1 MFPWAN
7 GEATSLYILI
17 FIRSSWWCE
26 SRCFQEIGAWRGN
39 LAAEK
44 DAASSKIGQNLMSWN
59 CAIHELRTSQGM
71 WDEMSSKITL
81 ISGLGISIYNDS
93 HSKRYIHLLHMKYI
107 HFWWIVH
114 CYASLPLDTTLTG
127 WSRVIFCPRNPK
139 ERDFYGF
146 LVDGKP
152 PTWTPTRHPRNKSYF
167 FTPWSAKSQLLEGQ
181 NLWAQHAGL
190 IFPSKYT
197 QKNLGLT
204 CFQALIGRIFCPH
217 GSFMCSWTKCRV
229 RNSRKFQCPMG
240 SPLRPLASKI
250 PHHRSKQGHFFQMC
264 LGIFFWWE

>member
-1 MFPWAN
+1 MFPRNWSM
-7 GEATSLYILI
+7 E
-17 FIRSSWWCE
+17 RKPSSRERCCKLQNWSEFDHETVQSMNCRHPKGCE
-26 SRCFQEIGAWRGN
+26 MRCRPKLLWFQVCEF
-39 LAAEK
+39 L
-44 DAASSKIGQNLMSWN
+44 
-59 CAIHELRTSQGM
+59 
-71 WDEMSSKITL
+71 
-81 ISGLGISIYNDS
+81 YNDS
-93 HSKRYIHLLHMKYI
+93 HSERYIHLLNMKYI
-107 HFWWIVH
+107 HFWWRVH

-146 LVDGKP
+146 LVGGKP
-152 PTWTPTRHPRNKSYF
+152 PTWTPTRHLRNRSCF
-167 FTPWSAKSQLLEGQ
+167 FTPWSAKSQLPEGP
-181 NLWAQHAGL
+181 NFWAQNAGL

-197 QKNLGLT
+197 TKNLGSS

-217 GSFMCSWTKCRV
+217 GSFMCSWTKFQV

-264 LGIFFWWE
+264 LGNFPLVRKTIWKLSLSPAQVGGSLWD